1 MSMPYIIIVAGV
13 LNLAMGVLVL
23 TRTNDR
29 RRALP
34 FALFAFTTFLW
45 AVANFLIYRTGDDV
59 CSRLAYSLGA
69 LLVTFLLIWVDGFV
83 GRGGG
88 RRWIAGLICLAGL
101 IFTVLPFVGDWVIRA
116 ELGAGIIE
124 GPLYRAYVG
133 YFLVAYLVVI
143 GRLVAGY
150 RDAVSRGEKRRTGI
164 IIIGLVL
171 YGALSLAFSLV
182 LPLFGIEQFI
192 DLDVPS
198 SIIFVAFTT
207 YAMVQYHWMNVR
219 VILVDVLALVMA
231 GAALQEVFFTE
242 SSEQRIHKFL
252 LFLVV
257 GTMWYLHGRK
267 RQGRRVAHAR
277 TA

>member
-23 TRTNDR
+23 TRTTER
-29 RRALP
+29 KRAVP

-59 CSRLAYSLGA
+59 YSRFAYSLGA

-101 IFTVLPFVGDWVIRA
+101 IFTALPFVGDWVIRV
-116 ELGAGIIE
+116 EGSGIVE
-124 GPLYRAYVG
+124 GLFYRAYVG

-143 GRLVAGY
+143 GRLVVGY
-150 RDAVSRGEKRRTGI
+150 RRAVSLGEKRRTKI
-164 IIIGLVL
+164 VIIGLVL
-171 YGALSLAFSLV
+171 YGALSLMFSLV
-182 LPLFGIEQFI
+182 LPLFGIRQYL

-219 VILVDVLALVMA
+219 VILVDVLALVMV

-257 GTMWYLHGRK
+257 GTMWYLHRT
-267 RQGRRVAHAR
+267 RRVRKHLAHAR
-277 TA
+277 AA